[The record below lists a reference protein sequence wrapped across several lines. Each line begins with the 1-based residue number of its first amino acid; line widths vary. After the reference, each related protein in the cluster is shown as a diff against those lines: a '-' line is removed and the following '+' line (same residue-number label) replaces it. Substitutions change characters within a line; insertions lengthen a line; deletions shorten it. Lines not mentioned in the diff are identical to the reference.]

1 MVVAWDHRARCG
13 EGRANEDGEDNMKR
27 EQTTRSLDRVR
38 TGIPGF
44 DDIMDGGLPR
54 GGVTVV
60 LGGPGAGKTIFGMQV
75 LAKGAAD
82 HHEPGILVGF
92 EESAARICANTAAF
106 AWGGDRLEA
115 EGVHVIDAQLSQ
127 SIEQGGE
134 FDLVG
139 LLAVLTAKAAQVGA
153 KRIVFDGLDVLLA
166 HLGQPALVRREVF
179 RLRDWVHDSGLSA
192 IVTAKAD
199 AAEARPSTDYD
210 FLQFMADCVVT
221 LHHRVVQ
228 GTALRF
234 MRVAK
239 YRGAA
244 HSADELPLTISSSG
258 IELAANTTIGLEYVA
273 STERISSGIE
283 RLDAMLSGGYYRG
296 SAVVITGAPGT
307 ARTTLAAAFAEAA
320 AARGE
325 HTIYVSFD
333 ESPDQIVRNVAS
345 IGISLGRHIKAG
357 TLRVHSL
364 RAGAESPE
372 THVARIRSLLRQAR
386 PRNLVI
392 DPLSALTLRGAVDDA
407 EGAAL
412 QILDFAK
419 TAGISVV
426 STALLGSQP
435 LTDQKPLSVATA
447 ADVWMH
453 VSYVDQGGERN
464 RAITIIKARG
474 TGHSNQVRELVLT
487 STGVTLADVYS
498 VGGEVLMGTLR
509 WEKEND
515 ARRTRAAA
523 QSNAMLREQ
532 KAELAL
538 AETKARAVA
547 LAREQAI
554 REAELQQ
561 IRADAAIDVGHRAG
575 EADELLHRRRADPA
589 TLPPELD
596 PDMDR
601 LS

>member
-1 MVVAWDHRARCG
+1 
-13 EGRANEDGEDNMKR
+13 MKR
-27 EQTTRSLDRVR
+27 EHAATSTQRMP

-44 DDIMDGGLPR
+44 DEIMDGGLPR

-75 LAKGAAD
+75 LSSGGRN
-82 HHEPGILVGF
+82 HGEPGILVAF
-92 EESAARICANTAAF
+92 EESAHAIVANTAGF
-106 AWGGDRLEA
+106 GWGGEQLKA
-115 EGVHVIDAQLSQ
+115 HGVHVLDAQLSQ
-127 SIEQGGE
+127 SIELGGE

-139 LLAVLTAKAAQVGA
+139 LLAILTAKAKQVGA
-153 KRIVFDGLDVLLA
+153 RRVVFDGLDVLLA
-166 HLGQPALVRREVF
+166 HLGETALVRREVF
-179 RLRDWVHDSGLSA
+179 RLRDWVHRSGLSA

-199 AAEARPSTDYD
+199 AAEARPTEDYD

-221 LHHRVVQ
+221 LHHRVVK

-234 MRVAK
+234 VRVAK

-244 HSADELPLTISSSG
+244 HSANELALTITDAG
-258 IELAANTTIGLEYVA
+258 IEIAANTAISIDYVA
-273 STERISSGIE
+273 SSERISSGIE

-296 SAVVITGAPGT
+296 SSVVITGAPGT
-307 ARTTLAAAFAEAA
+307 ARTSLAAAFAEAA

-345 IGISLGRHIKAG
+345 IGIDLESYIKSG
-357 TLRVHSL
+357 VLRVHSL

-372 THVARIRSLLRQAR
+372 THVARIRGLLREAR

-392 DPLSALTLRGAVDDA
+392 DPLSALSQPGYAESS

-412 QILDFAK
+412 QILDLAK

-426 STALLGSQP
+426 STSLLGNALP
-435 LTDQKPLSVATA
+435 LTDQPPLNIATVA
-447 ADVWMH
+447 DIWMH
-453 VSYVDQGGERN
+453 LSYVNQGGERN

-474 TGHSNQVRELVLT
+474 TGHSNQVRELILT
-487 STGVTLADVYS
+487 SAGVTLADVYS

-523 QSNAMLREQ
+523 QNSAMLREQ

-538 AETKARAVA
+538 ADTKARGVT

-554 REAELQQ
+554 QEAELLQ
-561 IRADAAIDVGHRAG
+561 IREDAATDVGHREG

-589 TLPPELD
+589 SNPTEAYLEPS
-596 PDMDR
+596 
-601 LS
+601 LSS